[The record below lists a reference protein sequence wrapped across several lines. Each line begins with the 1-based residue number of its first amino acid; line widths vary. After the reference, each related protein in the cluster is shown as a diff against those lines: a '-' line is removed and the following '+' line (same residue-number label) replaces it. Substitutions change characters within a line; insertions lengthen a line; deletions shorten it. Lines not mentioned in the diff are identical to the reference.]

1 MDGQLIRAAIYA
13 RVSSEQQAQQNTIG
27 SQIEAMEQRVREDGF
42 VLEQELRFIDDGFSG
57 STLVRPALE
66 RLRDVVYAGGIDRV
80 YVHSPDRLARK
91 YAYQVLLVDEMK
103 HHGVELVFL
112 NHALGRSPEEDL
124 LLQVQGMISEY
135 ERAKIMERS
144 RRGKRHAARRGSVNV
159 LTSAPYGY
167 RYVSKHEGS
176 GEAHF
181 RIIFEEARVV
191 REIFEWVALERLSI
205 GAVCRRLKQQGIRTP
220 TGHEDWHRSTISG
233 LLRNPAYKGT
243 AAFGKTRRG
252 PRLPALRPHRRG
264 AESRRDFSIYTTPDN
279 EQELI
284 AVPAIISADLFDAV
298 RKQVEENKKRAR
310 TQQHGARHLLQG
322 LLQCQCCGYAYYG
335 KSISRAAT
343 KGRQRPYAY
352 YRCNGSDAHR
362 FAGKRVCPNKPVR
375 TDLLEAAI
383 WDDLCNLLNNP
394 QRIRDEYERR
404 LRGRSTDQPP
414 ETAQLDAMIRK
425 LKRTIAR
432 LIDAYEDGLLEKDE
446 FEPRLRQARQRLDN
460 LQADA
465 RSAAD
470 RETEAHELRLVIGQF
485 VDFAQRVRDGLQQP
499 DWEMQREIIRA
510 LVKRIEINQD
520 HVRVIYKVSPS
531 PFVQRPAE
539 RGAFRQH
546 CPRRAFAT
554 LGRFLVGGSSV
565 QAASSPPNGAN
576 VGVHGSSGARYQTG
590 LLRFRNGCG
599 RR

>member
-1 MDGQLIRAAIYA
+1 MDSQLIRAAIYA

-27 SQIEAMEQRVREDGF
+27 SQVEALEQRVHEDGL

-66 RLRDVVYAGGIDRV
+66 RLRDVAYAGGIDRV

-167 RYVSKHEGS
+167 RYVSKHEGN
-176 GEAHF
+176 GEAYF

-205 GAVCRRLKQQGIRTP
+205 GAVCRRLKQQGIRTF
-220 TGHEDWHRSTISG
+220 TGHEDWHRSTIG
-233 LLRNPAYKGT
+233 GMLKNPAYKGT

-252 PRLPALRPHRRG
+252 PRLPALRPHRGG
-264 AESRRDFSIYTTPDN
+264 AESRRDFSIYVTPDN

-284 AVPAIISADLFDAV
+284 AVPAIISEDLFEAV

-362 FAGKRVCPNKPVR
+362 FYGKRICPNKPVR
-375 TDLLEAAI
+375 TDLLEAAV
-383 WDDLCNLLNNP
+383 WQDVCNLLSNP
-394 QRIRDEYERR
+394 QRIRDEYKRR
-404 LRGRSTDQPP
+404 LEGQSADQSP
-414 ETAQLDAMIRK
+414 ETAQLDAMISK

-446 FEPRLRQARQRLDN
+446 FEQRIRQARKRLGN

-465 RSAAD
+465 KSVAD
-470 RETEAHELRLVIGQF
+470 RATEAHELRLVIGQF
-485 VDFAQRVRDGLQQP
+485 EDFAQRVRDALQQP
-499 DWEMQREIIRA
+499 EWETRREIIRA
-510 LVKRIEINQD
+510 LVKRIEINQNQ
-520 HVRVIYKVSPS
+520 VRVIYKVSPL
-531 PFVQRPAE
+531 PFVQRPVE
-539 RGAFRQH
+539 RGAFLQH

-554 LGRFLVGGSSV
+554 SGRFLIGGPTYHR
-565 QAASSPPNGAN
+565 AASAAPWAN
-576 VGVHGSSGARYQTG
+576 VGGDGRTG
-590 LLRFRNGCG
+590 
-599 RR
+599 